1 MKSELKLKTFSMVK
15 ISPNNL
21 PELDLKTST
30 PIFSKL
36 QWVQFKLLLMML
48 VSKRVI
54 LMKSSLL
61 VVLLEFQRSNKWSK
75 ISSTVKNQI
84 EVLTLMKLLLMVLPS
99 KVVYFVVKPILISSL
114 FIPLHW
120 VLVLKLLVVSW
131 LQLFQ
136 NKLLSQPKKVKLSQ
150 PIKTTKSKLLFLYL
164 KVKDH

>member
-15 ISPNNL
+15 ISLNNL

-36 QWVQFKLLLMML
+36 QWVQLLLLLMML
-48 VSKRVI
+48 VSKNQI
-54 LMKSSLL
+54 LMRSYLL
-61 VVLLEFQRSNKWSK
+61 VVLLEFLKFNKWSK

-99 KVVYFVVKPILISSL
+99 KVVFFVVKLILISSL
-114 FIPLHW
+114 LIPLHW

-131 LQLFQ
+131 LQLSQ

-150 PIKTTKSKLLFLYL
+150 LIKITKNKSLFLFM

>member
-1 MKSELKLKTFSMVK
+1 MKSDLKLKTFSMEK
-15 ISPNNL
+15 IYLKHL
-21 PELDLKTST
+21 PELDLKTLT

-48 VSKRVI
+48 VSKRVT

-99 KVVYFVVKPILISSL
+99 KVVFFVVKLILISSL
-114 FIPLHW
+114 LIPLHW
-120 VLVLKLLVVSW
+120 VLVLKLLVVLW
-131 LQLFQ
+131 PQLYQ

-150 PIKTTKSKLLFLYL
+150 LIKTTKNKLLFLYL

>member
-99 KVVYFVVKPILISSL
+99 KVVFFVVKPILISSL
-114 FIPLHW
+114 LIPLHW

-131 LQLFQ
+131 PQLFQ

-150 PIKTTKSKLLFLYL
+150 PIKTTKNKLLFLYL

>member
-15 ISPNNL
+15 ISLNNL

-30 PIFSKL
+30 PIYSKL

-54 LMKSSLL
+54 LMKSSSL
-61 VVLLEFQRSNKWSK
+61 VDLLEFQRSNKWSK

-84 EVLTLMKLLLMVLPS
+84 EVLTLMKLLLMVLLS
-99 KVVYFVVKPILISSL
+99 KVVFFVVKLILISSL
-114 FIPLHW
+114 LIPLHW

-150 PIKTTKSKLLFLYL
+150 PIKTTKNK
-164 KVKDH
+164 

>member
-15 ISPNNL
+15 ISLNNL

-99 KVVYFVVKPILISSL
+99 KVVFFVVKPILISSL
-114 FIPLHW
+114 LIPLHW

-131 LQLFQ
+131 PQLFQ

-150 PIKTTKSKLLFLYL
+150 PIKTTKNK
-164 KVKDH
+164 

>member
-1 MKSELKLKTFSMVK
+1 MKSELKLRTFSMVK
-15 ISPNNL
+15 ISLNSL
-21 PELDLKTST
+21 PEQDLKTST

-36 QWVQFKLLLMML
+36 QWVQSKLLLTML

-61 VVLLEFQRSNKWSK
+61 VVPLEFQRSNKWSK

-84 EVLTLMKLLLMVLPS
+84 EVLTLMKLLLMVLPF
-99 KVVYFVVKPILISSL
+99 KVVFFVVKPILISSL
-114 FIPLHW
+114 LIPLLW

-150 PIKTTKSKLLFLYL
+150 PIKTTKNKLLFLYL